1 MLRCGYVPVAES
13 MIAPVLPREWLFC
26 AFNQLAEGESG
37 NRGILFYLSALFI
50 SFVQH
55 QCYAR
60 VAPRHPIRGFFF
72 FPPYS
77 PPPSELRV
85 NCKCV
90 GISKQRD
97 GATGSGSLAV
107 AGGQGRG
114 TTVQGLPNHLA
125 LICHPPPTESELAN
139 RSYDFGM
146 LRKSPQERQ
155 AWASHFTIIADVS
168 PGRDAPNLKRGI
180 DIMNRESQ
188 VVSSLCPHDRFLVT
202 NPSSPPILCDGQRPI
217 KAWLAILEYGTKIS
231 SPSIPLL
238 AAEPFLLLLLITLLS
253 VINTARIY
261 QGLGY
266 SRYPGALLCE

>member
-1 MLRCGYVPVAES
+1 MCGY
-13 MIAPVLPREWLFC
+13 L
-26 AFNQLAEGESG
+26 Q
-37 NRGILFYLSALFI
+37 
-50 SFVQH
+50 
-55 QCYAR
+55 
-60 VAPRHPIRGFFF
+60 
-72 FPPYS
+72 
-77 PPPSELRV
+77 
-85 NCKCV
+85 
-90 GISKQRD
+90 
-97 GATGSGSLAV
+97 ATGRSDRKWLVGRSWGTREGNNSSRTTQPSGAHM
-107 AGGQGRG
+107 
-114 TTVQGLPNHLA
+114 P
-125 LICHPPPTESELAN
+125 PPPTESELAN